1 MTLGMFDMSE
11 SIPSNLVA
19 QTWSRAFEP
28 PESIPESADIVIIGG
43 GIVGVSTA
51 WFLAKK
57 GVNIVLCEKGHIA
70 GEQSGRNWGWVRQQG
85 RDLREMPM
93 VIESLKIWR
102 TLADEIGEDV
112 GYRQTGCLY
121 AARDDDQLDGYAGW
135 LPTAKEYGLD
145 TRIISGKEA
154 SQYIPGTSAT
164 WKGGLYT
171 ASDGR
176 AEPHKAT
183 PAIAHAAE
191 RNGATILTACAVR
204 GLETEAGR
212 VSTVVTEHGTI
223 KTSVVLCAA
232 GAWTSMFCRSLGIS
246 LPQIKV
252 RGTVVRTAPGK
263 KVLDSCLWE
272 ERIGIRRRQDGGY
285 TVANGALLDHS
296 ITPSTFRYANKF
308 LPALKKD
315 IREISLSI
323 GRDFIDEWRTP
334 KKWRLDVESPFERT
348 RVLNPSPNPKAVRT
362 IRKAIN
368 EMFPSLADSEIVE
381 TWAGM
386 IETTPDVIPVIE
398 ESDKIPGFHIA
409 TGFCGHGFGIGP
421 GAGKAIA
428 GMLTGA
434 DTGID
439 LSPFRLSRFFDGTKI
454 LLQQEV
460 ESVS

>member
-1 MTLGMFDMSE
+1 MTSGMFDMNE
-11 SIPSNLVA
+11 FTPSNLVA
-19 QTWSRAFEP
+19 QTWSGAFEP
-28 PESIPESADIVIIGG
+28 PDCIPDSADIVIIGG
-43 GIVGVSTA
+43 GIIGVSTA
-51 WFLAKK
+51 WFLAKQD
-57 GVNIVLCEKGHIA
+57 VNVVLCEKGHIA

-85 RDLREMPM
+85 RDAREMPM

-121 AARDDDQLDGYAGW
+121 AANDNDQLAGYASW
-135 LPTAKEYGLD
+135 LPTAQEYELD

-154 SQYIPGTSAT
+154 AQYVPGASAA
-164 WKGGLYT
+164 WKGGIYT

-176 AEPHKAT
+176 AEPHKAA
-183 PAIAHAAE
+183 PAIARAAA
-191 RNGATILTACAVR
+191 RNGATILTTCAVR

-212 VSTVVTEHGTI
+212 LSGVVTEHGTI

-232 GAWTSMFCRSLGIS
+232 GAWTSIFCRSLGIS
-246 LPQIKV
+246 LPQLKV

-263 KVLDSCLWE
+263 KVLDGCLWE
-272 ERIGIRRRQDGGY
+272 ERIGIRHRQDGGY
-285 TVANGALLDHS
+285 TVANGVFLDHS
-296 ITPSTFRYANKF
+296 ITPSTFRYATKF

-315 IREISLSI
+315 IRELNLSI
-323 GRDFIDEWRTP
+323 GRDFIREWITP
-334 KKWRLDVESPFERT
+334 KKWRLDVESPFEKT
-348 RVLNPSPNPKAVRT
+348 RVLNPDPNPKAVRA
-362 IRKAIN
+362 IRKVLNDI
-368 EMFPSLADSEIVE
+368 FPSLADSEIVE
-381 TWAGM
+381 TWAGV

-398 ESDKIPGFHIA
+398 ASDKIPGFHIA
-409 TGFCGHGFGIGP
+409 TGFSGHGFGIGP

-454 LLQQEV
+454 RLQQEV
-460 ESVS
+460 ENVS